1 MESTIAD
8 AFREFGITRLPAD
21 LLAELEVT
29 IEDGDF
35 QINVELRRTRRRP
48 NSSVSTPSSAPLTR
62 SSGVG

>member
-35 QINVELRRTRRRP
+35 QINVELRRDPEEAELERLDAVLR
-48 NSSVSTPSSAPLTR
+48 SAHA